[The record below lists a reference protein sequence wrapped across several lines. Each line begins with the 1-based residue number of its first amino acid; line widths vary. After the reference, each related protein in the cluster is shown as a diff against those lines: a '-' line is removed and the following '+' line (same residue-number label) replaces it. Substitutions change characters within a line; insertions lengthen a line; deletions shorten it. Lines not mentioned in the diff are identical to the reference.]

1 MIESATT
8 AKGSNGASPK
18 NDRRMVNLAE
28 MLGTMAD
35 GHLVHYGVPTE
46 GGLPELP
53 GRLQISSGF
62 DNGSEIRFVQSPGVD
77 GTVITFGRSIG
88 EIFRHVRLEDE
99 TISRTHARME
109 LIAGKWRLLNLARSN
124 AVMHNGEVMTLGE
137 ERSLNDGDTLE
148 MGEVLFTYRFP

>member
-35 GHLVHYGVPTE
+35 GHLVHYGVPTD
-46 GGLPELP
+46 GGLPDLP
-53 GRLQISSGF
+53 GRLLISSGF

-88 EIFRHVRLEDE
+88 EIFSTRSTRGRHHQ
-99 TISRTHARME
+99 SHAR
-109 LIAGKWRLLNLARSN
+109 AHGTDCRQLACAQSG
-124 AVMHNGEVMTLGE
+124 AI
-137 ERSLNDGDTLE
+137 ER
-148 MGEVLFTYRFP
+148 RRAQW